1 MKKWINKKEQ
11 VNKKKSDDIS
21 SGINSGAWMTDDI
34 FTGTSTAT
42 GLDNSNINARVDK
55 MGRGI
60 VKIPFLGRMDQ
71 KKQKIISLSLMSV
84 CFISLFGTIFTTQTK
99 DNTPYIQSSVVLV
112 SSMLD
117 RTKDNFPQALTGTQN
132 SLAELKKI
140 QDGVNQNINSL
151 SKMVDEGNGG
161 TLTEIK
167 KNWSLISN
175 SIDEIFANKDLLVNT
190 RTSLDMV
197 NSQTADITKQI
208 QTIMNKT
215 KNPNDWYL
223 LNSLLFNIQSISM
236 NGNILLTKDKS
247 NNFDAATALW
257 NLNNSTN
264 SLINNSLNNN
274 NLTPQTSEFMNE
286 LKNKYVPVNNMISG
300 VIDNIVKTNKMK
312 LSLENIDKAIVAE
325 KVNLNNLH
333 SAYQFKALA
342 NENKQIFIIVLSILS
357 LLSLML
363 SIIVFNN
370 SEKRFSDKI
379 KLINHDVKI
388 SLNSLGRDLSVIEK
402 GNLLNKVKINEKENE
417 KIITIKEQ
425 INELV
430 DNIRRKIVELS
441 RLNEDASVRTKS
453 SKDILNDFKRKE
465 RENSEKA
472 ELVKLQVKRIDN
484 IVSSYNSQLKS
495 ILREDMDNYV
505 ANVSTSIKT
514 TSLNAGEII
523 EALDDTSKR
532 TQRLLDSSQ
541 KIQEYVNV
549 LIELS
554 QRVSILSTQ
563 AALQAAKRV
572 NDNSNGFSLISEE
585 MKDVADKINLNIQKV
600 NSLASTTHT
609 DINLTKDAVDVIKV
623 KSNDIAW
630 NNDIAQ
636 HNLNEIRDKDQSK
649 TKECS
654 TMLSGLEAFTHSTS
668 QLDSLISEIIKI
680 PGLEDIS
687 KSLEHINAILNAE
700 KKAIEEYNIK
710 STQEVEPDDDFNE
723 EY

>member
-117 RTKDNFPQALTGTQN
+117 RTKDNFPQALTGRQN
-132 SLAELKKI
+132 SLTELKKI

>member
-132 SLAELKKI
+132 SLTELKKI

-197 NSQTADITKQI
+197 NSQATDITKQI

-223 LNSLLFNIQSISM
+223 FNSLLFNIQSISM

>member
-132 SLAELKKI
+132 SLTELKKI

>member
-132 SLAELKKI
+132 SLTELKKI

-197 NSQTADITKQI
+197 NSQATDITKQI

-264 SLINNSLNNN
+264 SLINNSLNTN

>member
-60 VKIPFLGRMDQ
+60 VKIPFIGRMEQ
-71 KKQKIISLSLMSV
+71 KKQKIVSLSLMSI
-84 CFISLFGTIFTTQTK
+84 CFISLFGTIFTSQTK

-117 RTKDNFPQALTGTQN
+117 RTKDNFPQALTGMQN
-132 SLAELKKI
+132 SLTELKKI

-167 KNWSLISN
+167 KNWNLISN
-175 SIDEIFANKDLLVNT
+175 SIDEIFTNKDLLINT
-190 RTSLDMV
+190 RTSLDMI

-208 QTIMNKT
+208 QAIMNKT

-223 LNSLLFNIQSISM
+223 LNSLLFNIQSLSM
-236 NGNILLTKDKS
+236 NGNILLTRDKS

-264 SLINNSLNNN
+264 SLIDNSLNTN
-274 NLTPQTSEFMNE
+274 NLTTQTSEFINE

-333 SAYQFKALA
+333 SAYQFKALT

-363 SIIVFNN
+363 TIIVFNN

-465 RENSEKA
+465 RENGEKA

-505 ANVSTSIKT
+505 ASVSSSIKT

-654 TMLSGLEAFTHSTS
+654 TMLSGLEAFTHSTA

-710 STQEVEPDDDFNE
+710 SAQEVDPDDDFNE